1 MKVHVLI
8 YFKDDHLR
16 GFIKRL
22 LSSFIKIK
30 NACHLSSALVNR
42 HTKTIAKFLIDV
54 WRLGKI
60 SAFHIF
66 KICSNVFLWLT
77 KAKHFKD

>member
-8 YFKDDHLR
+8 YFKDDQLR

-42 HTKTIAKFLIDV
+42 HTKTIAKFLIV
-54 WRLGKI
+54 SGVMAKYRP
-60 SAFHIF
+60 FIF
-66 KICSNVFLWLT
+66 
-77 KAKHFKD
+77 